1 MSDSTFV
8 LVFHLSVGEHFI
20 VFYCLFLFYFFPLS
34 LLLCMRRRGCED
46 DRFFTGFLLLC
57 LLPLLFLLLV
67 GAWDVKLIDVD
78 VSIKATMVFW
88 VKLAMIRVNV

>member
-1 MSDSTFV
+1 
-8 LVFHLSVGEHFI
+8 VGACDGVDVKMI
-20 VFYCLFLFYFFPLS
+20 
-34 LLLCMRRRGCED
+34 D
-46 DRFFTGFLLLC
+46 FLLLC
-57 LLPLLFLLLV
+57 LRPLLFLLLV